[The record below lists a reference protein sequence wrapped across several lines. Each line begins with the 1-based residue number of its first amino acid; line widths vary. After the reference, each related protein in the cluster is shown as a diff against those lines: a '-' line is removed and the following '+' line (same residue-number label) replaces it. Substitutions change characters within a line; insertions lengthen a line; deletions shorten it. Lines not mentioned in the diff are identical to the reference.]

1 MQRLPF
7 IRNIC
12 VWSLYLHTATVEKD
26 WYQSNWIFP
35 KSPRSYIPTVCSR
48 IKRNYR
54 WWSSYLKACM
64 RYTFMHCS
72 VSFFGT
78 ANSKL
83 QHKHVGGHP
92 MHAETCWISYDFDM
106 HCWQREKANYIHSI
120 HSTAGYIEGWK
131 EKQSQKTRVFF
142 FSGPQTCI
150 TTAAHFERII
160 ECLIGNFQQRRGTE
174 HEKNTYKKKM
184 AERKELSV
192 QWRSSSFPFPTI
204 AE

>member
-1 MQRLPF
+1 MCGTCACGKWVCAPMVEFKLTKLITFFFFALLSVSTAAINEAVVVTADVDLCVCVLCLFVGIHVRRSGIVNKCLKWVRTGAAQWNAIALEYTIKYSQMVWTAMQRLPF

-72 VSFFGT
+72 VSFFWY
-78 ANSKL
+78 SK
-83 QHKHVGGHP
+83 QQ
-92 MHAETCWISYDFDM
+92 I
-106 HCWQREKANYIHSI
+106 
-120 HSTAGYIEGWK
+120 
-131 EKQSQKTRVFF
+131 
-142 FSGPQTCI
+142 
-150 TTAAHFERII
+150 AA
-160 ECLIGNFQQRRGTE
+160 
-174 HEKNTYKKKM
+174 
-184 AERKELSV
+184 
-192 QWRSSSFPFPTI
+192 
-204 AE
+204 